1 MQFDGCSMVVQS
13 VLSICFSAQAPGQRS
28 TVTEHFRDLNRDVCR
43 ALCPVGV
50 DPNLLPD
57 SLCKEAYN
65 LGPLSLRMLCDEL
78 FPASRIFKR
87 EQAADQCVHFG
98 LLSGLHAHQNPF
110 ISRCLRKRARQR
122 PRMNP
127 IEPVARPSSLAISA

>member
-1 MQFDGCSMVVQS
+1 MVQS
-13 VLSICFSAQAPGQRS
+13 VQSVCFSAQALGQRT
-28 TVTEHFRDLNRDVCR
+28 TVTEHFRDLNGDVCR
-43 ALCPVGV
+43 AFCPVGV

-57 SLCKEAYN
+57 SLRKEAYN
-65 LGPLSLRMLCDEL
+65 FVPLSLRMLCDEL

-98 LLSGLHAHQNPF
+98 LLSRFYAHQNPF

-127 IEPVARPSSLAISA
+127 MEPVASPSSLAISA